1 MRIGKYFRRTPV
13 LAQATVQMVI
23 SFTKIGNKRGGLS
36 LGGEPLVFGM
46 LKVPKTLPSKQR

>member
-23 SFTKIGNKRGGLS
+23 SFTKIGNKGGGLS